1 MLPAFKK
8 LRLSRAESRDQ
19 QRWMPKPW
27 YELRWEN
34 HWRPEKS
41 WDEPRRGEPGW
52 DQMRWDEMSRD
63 ELRETTSTC
72 SFWRRS
78 LRTLRFHSLNLTC
91 SLWRDL
97 DLARKY
103 CFSTT
108 LTCSFWRRSCAK
120 ASFSQPQLTVFE
132 ANLLQKLRFYN
143 FNFNSQSLK
152 EILHGAFAFATS
164 MCSCWRR
171 SRTKASFSQ
180 LQLAGNVKGKE
191 TKSKRCQESRGDEKS
206 LAELRRVIRE

>member
-120 ASFSQPQLTVFE
+120 ASFSQPQT
-132 ANLLQKLRFYN
+132 Y
-143 FNFNSQSLK
+143 SLWSK
-152 EILHGAFAFATS
+152 S
-164 MCSCWRR
+164 P
-171 SRTKASFSQ
+171 TKASFLQLQ
-180 LQLAGNVKGKE
+180 LQLAVFEGDLAWSVCFRNFNVQLLTKISHESFVFTTSTCRKCEGKRNQE
-191 TKSKRCQESRGDEKS
+191 QEMPRVKRRWEELGRAEKS
-206 LAELRRVIRE
+206 N